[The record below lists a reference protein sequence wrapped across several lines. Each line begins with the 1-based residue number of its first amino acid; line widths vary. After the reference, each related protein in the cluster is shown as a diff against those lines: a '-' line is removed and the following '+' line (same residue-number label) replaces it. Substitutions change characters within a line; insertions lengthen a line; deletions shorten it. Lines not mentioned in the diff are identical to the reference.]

1 MLRSKIGE
9 GQVSVV
15 GDQLRSTTGLSRSRL
30 GAILVCPR
38 GTKMEAEEPMTPR
51 TRAAQRAE
59 LHRTIWRMANDLR
72 GSVTG
77 WDFKQ
82 YVLGTILYRFL
93 SDDLT
98 RFIDEQERRVDPGFS
113 YVALDDR
120 TAEGGREATVSDKG
134 FFILPSQLFDSVR
147 ASARDDEGKER
158 LNETLSAAL
167 SAVERSAL
175 GQRSEADFRGLF
187 ADIDVNSPRLGST
200 VAARNDRLKK
210 ILDAIGDLDLGDF
223 GDHAI
228 DAFGDAYEYLMTMYA
243 ANAGR
248 SGGEYFTPQEVAEL
262 IARIT
267 TIGKSELNKVYDP
280 ACGSGSLLLNF
291 AKLLGPDNVRRGY
304 FGQEI
309 ELTTYNLARMNMLL
323 HGIGY
328 EKFNIALG
336 DTLTDPQH
344 WDDEPFDAIV
354 SNPPYSTNWAGDD
367 DPSLRTDERFTPAG
381 VLAPKNAADLAF
393 VMHALAWLAPNGTA
407 AIVESSGVLFRGGNE
422 QKIRKY
428 LVDGNYIDAVIQL
441 PANLFFGTPIAACVI
456 VLKRAK
462 NSNDVLFIDARREFD
477 KAATKNVLSDRHR
490 NRIMDTLVR
499 RQDVE
504 GFAKLVSN
512 IDLGAADYNLGV
524 ATYTSVETEVE
535 GNVEE
540 SLADLRV
547 AQDGVD
553 LARSTLHEALSA
565 AGFVV

>member
-1 MLRSKIGE
+1 MSP
-9 GQVSVV
+9 
-15 GDQLRSTTGLSRSRL
+15 T
-30 GAILVCPR
+30 
-38 GTKMEAEEPMTPR
+38 

-98 RFIDEQERRVDPGFS
+98 RFIDEQERRVDPTFS
-113 YVALDDR
+113 YAELDDQ
-120 TAEGGREATVSDKG
+120 TAEGGRAATVSDKG
-134 FFILPSQLFDSVR
+134 FFILPSQLFESVR

-167 SAVERSAL
+167 SAIERSAL

-187 ADIDVNSPRLGST
+187 ADIDVNSPRLGSS

-210 ILDAIGDLDLGDF
+210 ILDAIGGLDLGDF

-267 TIGKSELNKVYDP
+267 TIGKTELNKVYDP

-291 AKLLGPDNVRRGY
+291 AKLLGPDKVRRGY

-328 EKFNIALG
+328 EKFDIALG
-336 DTLTDPQH
+336 DTLADPQH

-367 DPSLRTDERFTPAG
+367 DPALRTDERFTPAG

-456 VLKRAK
+456 VLKRSK

-490 NRIMDTLVR
+490 NRIVETLVQ
-499 RQDVE
+499 RQDVD

-512 IDLGAADYNLGV
+512 IELGAADYNLGV

-540 SLADLRV
+540 SLADLRL

-553 LARSTLHEALSA
+553 LARAKLHEALSA
-565 AGFVV
+565 AGFDD

>member
-1 MLRSKIGE
+1 
-9 GQVSVV
+9 
-15 GDQLRSTTGLSRSRL
+15 
-30 GAILVCPR
+30 
-38 GTKMEAEEPMTPR
+38 MTPT

-72 GSVTG
+72 GSITG

-98 RFIDEQERRVDPGFS
+98 RFIDEQERRVDPDFS
-113 YVALDDR
+113 FAEIADSV
-120 TAEGGREATVSDKG
+120 AEGGRATTVSDKG

-147 ASARDDEGKER
+147 ASAKTEAGKER

-167 SAVERSAL
+167 SAIERSAL

-187 ADIDVNSPRLGST
+187 ADIDVNSPRLGAT

-210 ILDAIGDLDLGDF
+210 ILDAIGDLNLGEF
-223 GDHAI
+223 GDHEI
-228 DAFGDAYEYLMTMYA
+228 DAFGDTYEYLMTMYA

-262 IARIT
+262 VARIT
-267 TIGKSELNKVYDP
+267 TIGKTELNKVYDP

-291 AKLLGPDNVRRGY
+291 AKVLGPDKVRKGY

-323 HGIGY
+323 HGVGY
-328 EKFNIALG
+328 EKFDIALG
-336 DTLTDPQH
+336 DTLVEPQH
-344 WDDEPFDAIV
+344 WDDEPFEAIV

-367 DPSLRTDERFTPAG
+367 DAKLRVDERFTPAG

-407 AIVESSGVLFRGGNE
+407 AIVESSGVLFRGGAE

-428 LVDGNYIDAVIQL
+428 LVEGNYIDAVIQL
-441 PANLFFGTPIAACVI
+441 PSNLFFGTPIAACII
-456 VLKRAK
+456 VLKRSKAT
-462 NSNDVLFIDARREFD
+462 NDVLFIDARKEFD
-477 KAATKNVLSDRHR
+477 KAATKSVLAERHR
-490 NRIMDTLVR
+490 RRILDTIEAR
-499 RQDVE
+499 HDVDGYARVVTNSE
-504 GFAKLVSN
+504 
-512 IDLGAADYNLGV
+512 LGAKSFNLGV
-524 ATYTSVETEVE
+524 ANYTSIETKAEA
-535 GNVEE
+535 NVEE
-540 SLADLRV
+540 ALANLREWQARMDRARGSLD
-547 AQDGVD
+547 
-553 LARSTLHEALSA
+553 EALRE
-565 AGFVV
+565 AGFDA

>member
-1 MLRSKIGE
+1 
-9 GQVSVV
+9 
-15 GDQLRSTTGLSRSRL
+15 
-30 GAILVCPR
+30 
-38 GTKMEAEEPMTPR
+38 MEAEELMSPTTR
-51 TRAAQRAE
+51 TAQRAE
-59 LHRTIWRMANDLR
+59 LHRTIWRVANDLR

-98 RFIDEQERRVDPGFS
+98 RFIDEQERRVDPKFS
-113 YVALDDR
+113 YAELDDQ
-120 TAEGGREATVSDKG
+120 TAEGGRAATVSDKG
-134 FFILPSQLFDSVR
+134 FFILPSQLFESVR

-167 SAVERSAL
+167 SAIERSAL

-210 ILDAIGDLDLGDF
+210 ILDAIGDLDLGNF

-291 AKLLGPDNVRRGY
+291 AKLLGPDKVRRGY

-328 EKFNIALG
+328 EKFDIALG
-336 DTLTDPQH
+336 DTLADPQH

-407 AIVESSGVLFRGGNE
+407 AIVESAGVLFRGGNE

-462 NSNDVLFIDARREFD
+462 NSNDILFIDARREFD
-477 KAATKNVLSDRHR
+477 KASTKNVLAERHR
-490 NRIMDTLVR
+490 QRILDAIEARETIPGYAQV
-499 RQDVE
+499 
-504 GFAKLVSN
+504 VSN
-512 IDLGAADYNLGV
+512 EAVGLNAYALSV
-524 ATYTSVETEVE
+524 ASYTSVETRAEV
-535 GNVEE
+535 NVEE
-540 SLADLRV
+540 TLAMLRE
-547 AQDGVD
+547 ARARVD
-553 LARSTLHEALSA
+553 EARSEMDVALIA
-565 AGFVV
+565 AGFDA